1 VDDAGSQHTADAG
14 EIRAVV
20 KQCVDERAARMASGR
35 MDDETRRFVDDDELG
50 ILVEHDERNRLG
62 QDLEWLRRRN
72 ADLDRVAFLHPQ
84 RLRRDRAADRD
95 VTVFDQAL
103 DLRSRQVR
111 KRTCDDRV
119 EASPRLLR
127 GDDELVRLAALVVVY
142 QIFDLTWPF
151 DLVSTSTI
159 ARS

>member
-1 VDDAGSQHTADAG
+1 
-14 EIRAVV
+14 
-20 KQCVDERAARMASGR
+20 
-35 MDDETRRFVDDDELG
+35 
-50 ILVEHDERNRLG
+50 
-62 QDLEWLRRRN
+62 
-72 ADLDRVAFLHPQ
+72 
-84 RLRRDRAADRD
+84 

-151 DLVSTSTI
+151 DLISTSTI